1 LGAAGWRPIPGIVAH
16 IDPHIHGWDSLG
28 DLLNQ
33 VSDGLLLL
41 DREARIVR
49 ANRPA
54 RALLGRNGDACDP
67 EILLDAL
74 TAGGPWRREQIR
86 EACRDG
92 EALQIEC
99 DLALPA
105 ADRRRVAVRLTP
117 LPHDL
122 MAGWIRDLT
131 QPRGMEQELHL
142 RAAYQDASAR
152 ILRACACERSPDDI
166 LGEALGIIG
175 EARGVSRSYIFEN
188 DDERGLMTCTHE
200 WVAPGIEAFRGLTA
214 AHEDFPYWLTELRAD
229 RPILAG
235 DVVEALP
242 QELHE
247 ILSMQ
252 GILSILVVPL
262 WVEGRLW
269 GFVGLDE
276 CVARREWDPLELT
289 LFRMFGELV
298 AAVIAGAHTRTQ
310 SAGAAPCRLVLDH
323 D

>member
-1 LGAAGWRPIPGIVAH
+1 VSIT
-16 IDPHIHGWDSLG
+16 DPHIHGWDSLG
-28 DLLNQ
+28 DLLDQ

-41 DREARIVR
+41 DREAGIVR

-54 RALLGRNGDACDP
+54 RVLLGSLGEACGP
-67 EILLDAL
+67 ALLLDAL
-74 TAGGPWRREQIR
+74 AASETWRREQLG
-86 EACRDG
+86 EACRNG

-99 DLALPA
+99 DLGLPSE
-105 ADRRRVAVRLTP
+105 RRRVAIRLAP
-117 LPHDL
+117 LPDDL
-122 MAGWIRDLT
+122 MAARIRDLT
-131 QPRGMEQELHL
+131 QPRDLEQELEL

-152 ILRACACERSPDDI
+152 ILQACACGTGSDDI
-166 LGEALGIIG
+166 LVEALRVIG

-188 DDERGLMTCTHE
+188 DGERGMMTCTHE

-214 AHEDFPYWLTELRAD
+214 AYDDFPYWLSELQAN

-235 DVVEALP
+235 DVVADLP
-242 QELHE
+242 EELRE

-262 WVEGRLW
+262 WVDGQLW

-276 CVARREWDPLELT
+276 CTARREWDPLELT
-289 LFRMFGELV
+289 LFRMFGDLV
-298 AAVIAGAHTRTQ
+298 AAVVAGVHARTRDPGT
-310 SAGAAPCRLVLDH
+310 AGRRLVLDH

>member
-1 LGAAGWRPIPGIVAH
+1 MRRPIGWIVVLTDAH
-16 IDPHIHGWDSLG
+16 IQGWDCLGSLLG
-28 DLLNQ
+28 Q

-41 DREARIVR
+41 DREAGIVR

-54 RALLGRNGDACDP
+54 RELLGNSGNACDP
-67 EILLDAL
+67 ALLL
-74 TAGGPWRREQIR
+74 EVLMAGEPWRREQIR
-86 EACRDG
+86 EACRGG

-105 ADRRRVAVRLTP
+105 TARRRVAIRLTP
-117 LPHDL
+117 LPCDL
-122 MAGWIRDLT
+122 IAGWIRDLT
-131 QPRGMEQELHL
+131 QPRGMEQELQL

-152 ILRACACERSPDDI
+152 ILRACACGTSPGDTLDD
-166 LGEALGIIG
+166 ALRVIG

-188 DDERGLMTCTHE
+188 DAERGLMTCTHE
-200 WVAPGIEAFRGLTA
+200 WVAPDIEAFRGLTA
-214 AHEDFPYWLTELRAD
+214 AHEDFPYWLTELQAD

-235 DVVEALP
+235 DVVADLP
-242 QELHE
+242 EELHE

-262 WVEGRLW
+262 WVEGQLW

-276 CVARREWDPLELT
+276 CLARREWDPLELT
-289 LFRMFGELV
+289 LLRMFGDLV
-298 AAVIAGAHTRTQ
+298 AAVIAGVHASPGGAHP
-310 SAGAAPCRLVLDH
+310 AGRRLALDH